1 MYIYDLPHAEMKDLC
16 RILDQ
21 NNKWEELAGTHMK
34 YDNLTIQVNKR
45 ILTIIKISCNRPLLC
60 VRNCADKFTEAYHR
74 PRNY

>member
-34 YDNLTIQVNKR
+34 YDNLTIQVNK
-45 ILTIIKISCNRPLLC
+45 C
-60 VRNCADKFTEAYHR
+60 V
-74 PRNY
+74 